1 MANCAKCGAAL
12 APGAAFCGS
21 CGTEVSEASHEG
33 GAAVTAAGPPATAA
47 TVAGSAGLSQNVAGM
62 LAYFPIVGTI
72 LMMVLE
78 PYSKDKFVRFHAFQA
93 LFWQIAW
100 VALWIAAVIVGW
112 VPFIGGI
119 VLFLAWLALGL
130 GGFILWIFLVF
141 KAYNNQKYY
150 LPVIGKMA
158 EEQANK

>member
-21 CGTEVSEASHEG
+21 CGAQVSEESREG
-33 GAAVTAAGPPATAA
+33 GTAVTTAGSPEPAA
-47 TVAGSAGLSQNVAGM
+47 TVASSAGLSQNVAGM
-62 LAYFPIVGTI
+62 LAYFTIVGTI
-72 LMMVLE
+72 LMMVIE
-78 PYSKDKFVRFHAFQA
+78 PYSKDRFVRFHAFQA
-93 LFWQIAW
+93 LFWQVAW

-119 VLFLAWLALGL
+119 VLFLAGLALGL

-141 KAYNNQKYY
+141 KAYNNQKFY
-150 LPVIGKMA
+150 LPVVGKMA